1 MPSPVDADRL
11 AYSYI
16 NLSTLAISALH
27 SEPSPLRLWRRP
39 AHAPA
44 SAVLSLFSP
53 SCFGAWR
60 SRARCP
66 FFFVLWRRRMTGEA
80 GPVLLRH
87 ITVD

>member
-39 AHAPA
+39 DGLLHRASRDRMIVPSGVVRERRAPD
-44 SAVLSLFSP
+44 V
-53 SCFGAWR
+53 C
-60 SRARCP
+60 
-66 FFFVLWRRRMTGEA
+66 
-80 GPVLLRH
+80 
-87 ITVD
+87 